1 MAPVL
6 ANTRTGLRLSSG
18 QPHWLGL
25 LCSAAS
31 TPALFHKEPDQPT
44 QINLLNHHAA
54 KRLRQLREQLK
65 LSRPKFADQLGIPPT
80 TLKNYELG
88 YREIGGGL
96 FLLIANHPEL
106 KRQVDWLL
114 TGIAT
119 PEVQA

>member
-1 MAPVL
+1 MTA
-6 ANTRTGLRLSSG
+6 
-18 QPHWLGL
+18 
-25 LCSAAS
+25 
-31 TPALFHKEPDQPT
+31 QPT

-65 LSRPKFADQLGIPPT
+65 LSRPKFADLLGIPPT

-96 FLLIANHPEL
+96 FLLIANHTEL
-106 KRQVDWLL
+106 KRHIDWLL
-114 TGIAT
+114 TGTAT

>member
-1 MAPVL
+1 MNA
-6 ANTRTGLRLSSG
+6 
-18 QPHWLGL
+18 
-25 LCSAAS
+25 
-31 TPALFHKEPDQPT
+31 QPT

-65 LSRPKFADQLGIPPT
+65 LSRPKFAAQLGIPPT

-106 KRQVDWLL
+106 QHHVDWLL

>member
-1 MAPVL
+1 MTV
-6 ANTRTGLRLSSG
+6 
-18 QPHWLGL
+18 
-25 LCSAAS
+25 
-31 TPALFHKEPDQPT
+31 QPT
-44 QINLLNHHAA
+44 QINLLNHHTA

-65 LSRPKFADQLGIPPT
+65 LSRPKFADLLGIPPT

-106 KRQVDWLL
+106 KRHIDWLL

-119 PEVQA
+119 PEVQP

>member
-1 MAPVL
+1 MTA
-6 ANTRTGLRLSSG
+6 
-18 QPHWLGL
+18 
-25 LCSAAS
+25 
-31 TPALFHKEPDQPT
+31 QPT

-65 LSRPKFADQLGIPPT
+65 LSRPKFADLLGIPPT

-96 FLLIANHPEL
+96 FLLIANHPAL
-106 KRQVDWLL
+106 KRHIDWLL

-119 PEVQA
+119 PEVQP